1 MLLLLNGYFSNLS
14 PDFLPNGRK
23 SVSSNG
29 TEAQVEPIL
38 LDKTENPGEAV
49 REEEVFLYRCRGWL
63 IEELNG
69 HETD

>member
-14 PDFLPNGRK
+14 PDFLPNGT
-23 SVSSNG
+23 VSSNG
-29 TEAQVEPIL
+29 TAAQMEPIS
-38 LDKTENPGEAV
+38 LDKTKNPGGAV
-49 REEEVFLYRCRGWL
+49 REEEIFLYRCRGWL